1 MTNITTPTAIPAMAP
16 GFRPELRLLG
26 FVGGGGGVG
35 GVGGDGGAEA
45 VVVKSPKGTLIIN
58 AIDDA

>member
-1 MTNITTPTAIPAMAP
+1 MAP